1 MKSSND
7 NIKSATKSGFEH
19 LATSLASLRAD
30 VSFAVVDAI
39 LVALAYTA
47 ALIFRFMDQ
56 SSGVPERWW
65 IDFLWVLP
73 MIVLVHLLFNVL
85 LGTYGHVWE
94 HASIVEATRIVLAS
108 IMAGTVI
115 VSGVLGMRAALGV
128 LGPIPLGSVILGAL
142 LTVML
147 TGAVR
152 FRTRLF
158 SFNRA
163 NSELEKQSR
172 VLIVGAGKSAADL
185 ARYLS
190 SHDPARQAVGFVT
203 SDPYDSNRR
212 LAGLPVLGSMNEAPS
227 LVRDHHIDEVIVA
240 TSNGAHLVRRL
251 VDLFIS
257 VDVRLRILPDIES
270 IMANDTKVQDV
281 RDLMPEDLLD
291 RPLVETDIEEVG
303 ATLTGKRLLVTGA
316 GGSIGSEL
324 VNQIIKFRPSELF
337 VLDHDETHLHEAVA
351 KWAASEIPVEPVLCD
366 IRDRTRVLRVF
377 EEFKPQVVFHAA
389 AHKHVPI
396 LEACPEEAVK
406 TNVLGTQILLD
417 ACQRSDVDRFV
428 LISTDKACDP
438 VGVMGASKRVAEMLV
453 QAAAVND
460 PNGSYSAVRFGNVL
474 ASRGSVVPTFVDQ
487 IKAGGPVTVTDAEM
501 TRYFMTI
508 PEAVELVLQATA
520 IAEPGQILVLDMGEP
535 IRIVDLAHRLIR
547 MAGLVPVRDIEV
559 RITGRRP
566 GEKLHE
572 LLSTAPLRPSAHARI
587 QVADQ
592 GWPGAITLKDTVNEL
607 VKLAA
612 SGDRDNL
619 HEMLMSV
626 SQRDWHPNEVVNLTT
641 MELAP
646 EPTDLP
652 SRMAAG

>member
-1 MKSSND
+1 
-7 NIKSATKSGFEH
+7 
-19 LATSLASLRAD
+19 
-30 VSFAVVDAI
+30 
-39 LVALAYTA
+39 
-47 ALIFRFMDQ
+47 
-56 SSGVPERWW
+56 
-65 IDFLWVLP
+65 
-73 MIVLVHLLFNVL
+73 
-85 LGTYGHVWE
+85 
-94 HASIVEATRIVLAS
+94 
-108 IMAGTVI
+108 
-115 VSGVLGMRAALGV
+115 
-128 LGPIPLGSVILGAL
+128 
-142 LTVML
+142 
-147 TGAVR
+147 
-152 FRTRLF
+152 
-158 SFNRA
+158 
-163 NSELEKQSR
+163 
-172 VLIVGAGKSAADL
+172 
-185 ARYLS
+185 
-190 SHDPARQAVGFVT
+190 
-203 SDPYDSNRR
+203 
-212 LAGLPVLGSMNEAPS
+212 
-227 LVRDHHIDEVIVA
+227 VA

-270 IMANDTKVQDV
+270 IMANDTNVQDV

-291 RPLVETDIEEVG
+291 RPRVETDIEEVG

-324 VNQIIKFRPSELF
+324 VKQIIKFRPSELF

-351 KWAASEIPVEPVLCD
+351 KWAASEISIEPVLCD

-377 EEFKPQVVFHAA
+377 EEFKPEVVFHAA

-406 TNVLGTQILLD
+406 TNVLGTQVLLD
-417 ACQRSDVDRFV
+417 ACQRSGVKRFV

-592 GWPGAITLKDTVNEL
+592 GWPGAITLKDTVDKL

-612 SGDRDNL
+612 HGDRDNL
-619 HEMLMSV
+619 RQMLLSV
-626 SQRDWHPNEVVNLTT
+626 SQRDWHPNEAIDLTAL
-641 MELAP
+641 EQLP
-646 EPTDLP
+646 EPTDLTA
-652 SRMAAG
+652 RLAAS